1 MTYQELYTEIK
12 TKFSRNSHTLE
23 RFAHIEGVIRRAV
36 RLNEIHQ
43 LGLPEEDVK
52 IASLL
57 HDYGKL
63 FSNNELSLFL
73 DVAVEQALPGDYPEL
88 FAQAKTIWHSFIG
101 AMWVKRDY
109 PFVSAEIIDA
119 IKYHTTGKPNMTTLG
134 ILLSVSDA
142 TEETR
147 TYENIDY
154 FRALTEQD
162 LMQGFKEILIDTIR
176 VVKARQLFL
185 HPLTKDAYEFYVKE
199 KLND

>member
-12 TKFSRNSHTLE
+12 RNSVATVIRSNALP
-23 RFAHIEGVIRRAV
+23 ISGVIRRAV

-63 FSNNELSLFL
+63 FSNNELSLFWMWRWNRRFRRL
-73 DVAVEQALPGDYPEL
+73 SGIVCPGQDDL
-88 FAQAKTIWHSFIG
+88 AQFHRSHVG
-101 AMWVKRDY
+101 KRDY
-109 PFVSAEIIDA
+109 PFVSDEIIDA